1 MQTFRLLLETRY
13 WVLLYLLYMDQP
25 LDLEVLAFS
34 RGMLKKK
41 KGAESGV
48 WIITC

>member
-41 KGAESGV
+41 KKKELSQAFG
-48 WIITC
+48 

>member
-13 WVLLYLLYMDQP
+13 WVLLYFLYMDQP
-25 LDLEVLAFS
+25 LDLVVLAFS

-41 KGAESGV
+41 ELSQVFG
-48 WIITC
+48 